1 MYRIRKD
8 GKLLKKKFM
17 SYEEARSWV
26 RRKIREKRIWPLV
39 LDNGDRY
46 YSNPSINLYGFS
58 ITKQGV

>member
-1 MYRIRKD
+1 MYRVRKD

-26 RRKIREKRIWPLV
+26 RKQVRAQLISIWDWSGMV
-39 LDNGDRY
+39 NR
-46 YSNPSINLYGFS
+46 NPAINRYGFS

>member
-26 RRKIREKRIWPLV
+26 RKKIRSQLVSIWDWSGLA
-39 LDNGDRY
+39 NR
-46 YSNPSINLYGFS
+46 NPAINLYGFS